1 MTRDDILT
9 KVRGLCDTLEEETM
23 ISVFAGKVD
32 AELRYATTIDE
43 MFRNLLRRGTLPS
56 DLEVQ
61 TMIALMVLLLQAKN
75 T

>member
-9 KVRGLCDTLEEETM
+9 KVRALCDTLEDETM

>member
-32 AELRYATTIDE
+32 AELRYATTLDE